1 VPPHRV
7 RSPPGVLFEEWRNSA
22 RRAYELG
29 EDIDD
34 PSAVREKLL
43 RLWLQDL
50 TTTIGELGMELQQM
64 SEQIEAMEAEE
75 GPEERALR

>member
-1 VPPHRV
+1 M
-7 RSPPGVLFEEWRNSA
+7 PG
-22 RRAYELG
+22 RAYEL
-29 EDIDD
+29 EEEVDD
-34 PSAVREKLL
+34 PSANQERLL

-64 SEQIEAMEAEE
+64 SEQIEAMEAEA

>member
-1 VPPHRV
+1 M
-7 RSPPGVLFEEWRNSA
+7 PG
-22 RRAYELG
+22 RAYEL
-29 EDIDD
+29 EEEVDD
-34 PSAVREKLL
+34 PSANQERLL

-75 GPEERALR
+75 GPQENTLR

>member
-1 VPPHRV
+1 MP
-7 RSPPGVLFEEWRNSA
+7 
-22 RRAYELG
+22 RRAYEL
-29 EDIDD
+29 EEEVDD
-34 PSAVREKLL
+34 PSAIQERLL

-64 SEQIEAMEAEE
+64 SEQIEAMEAEA

>member
-1 VPPHRV
+1 MP
-7 RSPPGVLFEEWRNSA
+7 
-22 RRAYELG
+22 RRAYET
-29 EDIDD
+29 EEEVDD
-34 PSAVREKLL
+34 PSVIQERLL

-75 GPEERALR
+75 GPQESTLG

>member
-1 VPPHRV
+1 VP
-7 RSPPGVLFEEWRNSA
+7 
-22 RRAYELG
+22 RRAYEF
-29 EDIDD
+29 EEEVND
-34 PSAVREKLL
+34 PSAIQERLL

-75 GPEERALR
+75 GPQESTLG

>member
-1 VPPHRV
+1 VP
-7 RSPPGVLFEEWRNSA
+7 

-34 PSAVREKLL
+34 PSAVQEKLL

>member
-1 VPPHRV
+1 MP
-7 RSPPGVLFEEWRNSA
+7 

-29 EDIDD
+29 KEVDD
-34 PSAVREKLL
+34 PSAIQERLL

-50 TTTIGELGMELQQM
+50 TTTIADLGMELQQM

-75 GPEERALR
+75 SPDERALRRASTQRADVCRSTSSRARR